1 LLAHEQSHLLE
12 KGGKAAAQIARV
24 RQQGDSSRAECNKL
38 VNMPNC
44 INVKA
49 LVNHEHAYRLRVG
62 HFRVFFDFDGS
73 ARVVLIEEVKKRDE
87 RTY

>member
-1 LLAHEQSHLLE
+1 LAHEQSHLLE
-12 KGGKAAAQIARV
+12 KAGKAAAQIARV

>member
-1 LLAHEQSHLLE
+1 MNEVTYS
-12 KGGKAAAQIARV
+12 KKAAKQLRKL
-24 RQQGDSSRAECNKL
+24 QESDSKAIRAECNKL